1 MLRLASLMRSAMTRR
16 TPITLISVVSGSAD
30 GGPEER
36 APDDVGPDVSGAAHA
51 VETCRDPAPGPVG
64 GLAAARLSAAGKS
77 PRRMRPPGPEP
88 AMVDKSIPAS
98 RALRRLAGE
107 AFTRPWLCRSA
118 GSPTPGSCRPGSC
131 RPGSGGP
138 RSGAPMDAPAERIG
152 AARSGAAV
160 TSRGG
165 GVGAADVAGA
175 AGAAGVA
182 GWTGAAAGAAKSN
195 THNGDPT
202 AILSPG
208 SPEIDTTR

>member
-51 VETCRDPAPGPVG
+51 AETCRDPAPGAAG
-64 GLAAARLSAAGKS
+64 CLAAARLSAAIKS

-118 GSPTPGSCRPGSC
+118 GSPSPRLS
-131 RPGSGGP
+131 RPGSGRPG
-138 RSGAPMDAPAERIG
+138 SAAEIAAADARI
-152 AARSGAAV
+152 ADARSGGA
-160 TSRGG
+160 GG
-165 GVGAADVAGA
+165 
-175 AGAAGVA
+175 
-182 GWTGAAAGAAKSN
+182 GAAKSEL
-195 THNGDPT
+195 GGG
-202 AILSPG
+202 A
-208 SPEIDTTR
+208 E